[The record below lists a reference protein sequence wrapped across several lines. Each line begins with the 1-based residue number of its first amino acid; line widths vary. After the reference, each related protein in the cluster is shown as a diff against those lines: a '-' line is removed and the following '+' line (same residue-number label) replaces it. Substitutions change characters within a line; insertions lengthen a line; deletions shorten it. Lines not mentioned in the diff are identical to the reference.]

1 MKINAFPMQYEI
13 WKGRKKF
20 GKRRVRTRVDRVK
33 SMRLT
38 IYATETDVKYLSFFS
53 VE

>member
-1 MKINAFPMQYEI
+1 MRFE
-13 WKGRKKF
+13 KGEKSLAKGGF
-20 GKRRVRTRVDRVK
+20 ELGSIALK